1 MFVVGFPGGAVVK
14 GPPSNAGG
22 TRDVGLIPGWG
33 TVPGV
38 GSGSPLQYSCLENST
53 HSRAWWGTVHGV
65 TKSCMCPSTQTTRHV
80 HFGENLNKSNLTYS
94 RPPR

>member
-14 GPPSNAGG
+14 SPPSNAGG

-38 GSGSPLQYSCLENST
+38 GSGSPLQYPYLENSMDK
-53 HSRAWWGTVHGV
+53 RA
-65 TKSCMCPSTQTTRHV
+65 
-80 HFGENLNKSNLTYS
+80 
-94 RPPR
+94 